1 MSEYVSTLKKIKIF
15 VTYKLCQNQNYIL
28 TSLNEVLELT
38 NSCQV
43 KFQIKKGIPKIGANS
58 LGYKERIS

>member
-1 MSEYVSTLKKIKIF
+1 MSEYVSTLKKSKYLRLTNFVKIK
-15 VTYKLCQNQNYIL
+15 TKLL